1 MYFML
6 HFKMEEKIL
15 KYMGKTVFTANLFF
29 HTRRSCL
36 ECDGYI
42 SQILQDLTKTG
53 IEH

>member
-1 MYFML
+1 MYFLL

-15 KYMGKTVFTANLFF
+15 KYMGKTVFTANLAF

-36 ECDGYI
+36 ECDCYI
-42 SQILQDLTKTG
+42 SQILQSLTETG